1 MRRPL
6 EELPLHQ
13 FLIAVQDSK
22 HSRNNKRPLS
32 PGGTAI
38 LSPAKRRNLAGQ
50 DMFSPERTFQSPSS
64 SMRTTA
70 LASRFSDVL
79 FGPQSPARI
88 LNFGLPKHF
97 PGDPEKR
104 PVSEIPV
111 NNDVDLTP
119 TRRQPS
125 SSRLAPSPELK
136 PQSIRTRRTGA
147 DDVFSDDPFCRPNI
161 PSRSSYTLIPR
172 ELPPRPDP
180 HSVHF
185 PGFVVHQDLHIFS
198 YNSLPFDDDCEV
210 VEDDEE
216 SWKENS
222 RVVATKN
229 LATPRDSS
237 FSKAFLDGDKST
249 LSPKFK
255 PGSSTRPPCT
265 NVASLTPAA
274 LSKKKLGKSL
284 EAKKNPRRILL
295 DELDF
300 EEGGITEE

>member
-6 EELPLHQ
+6 EELPLYQ
-13 FLIAVQDSK
+13 FLPAVQDSK

-32 PGGTAI
+32 PGGAAL

-50 DMFSPERTFQSPSS
+50 DMFSPERTFQSPPS
-64 SMRTTA
+64 SMRSTA

-79 FGPQSPARI
+79 FGPQSPARV

-111 NNDVDLTP
+111 NDVDLTP
-119 TRRQPS
+119 ARRQPS

-136 PQSIRTRRTGA
+136 PHGIRTRRTDA
-147 DDVFSDDPFCRPNI
+147 DDVFSDAPLCRPNI

-172 ELPPRPDP
+172 ELPPRPEP

-185 PGFVVHQDLHIFS
+185 PGFVVHQDPHIFA
-198 YNSLPFDDDCEV
+198 YNSLPFDDDREV

-222 RVVATKN
+222 RVAVTKN
-229 LATPRDSS
+229 LATPRNSS
-237 FSKAFLDGDKST
+237 FSKAFLDGDKSV

-255 PGSSTRPPCT
+255 PTSSLRTPCT
-265 NVASLTPAA
+265 DVAGSTSAT
-274 LSKKKLGKSL
+274 LSKKKLDNSL
-284 EAKKNPRRILL
+284 EAKKNSRRILL

-300 EEGGITEE
+300 EEDGVIDE